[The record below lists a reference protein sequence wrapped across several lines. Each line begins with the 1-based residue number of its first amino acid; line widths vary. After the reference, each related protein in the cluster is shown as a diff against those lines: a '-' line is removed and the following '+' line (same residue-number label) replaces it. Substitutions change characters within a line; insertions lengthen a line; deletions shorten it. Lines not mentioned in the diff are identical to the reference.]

1 MLQIL
6 SHFPLFTIFIIFIV
20 WSSYEMHKSTR
31 NDRKTQDD
39 FWNREQT
46 SNNVRRKRI
55 DDSEYIT
62 IPDSILNINSSNED
76 VVKHLASLRELK
88 NKKILNLT
96 GKTSTDIKELYGPAN
111 LNHVTECD
119 DNFTSMCQVLSSLGT
134 LLKEEGDLAQAA
146 KVLEFAVNSKSDIS
160 STYLA
165 LADIYLSTG
174 NSEKIKDLIST
185 ASLLDSLMKDSII
198 KNLTDLTS

>member
-76 VVKHLASLRELK
+76 VIKHLASLRELK

-111 LNHVTECD
+111 LNYVTECD

-160 STYLA
+160 GTYLA

-174 NSEKIKDLIST
+174 KSEKIKDLIST

>member
-111 LNHVTECD
+111 LNYVTECD

-160 STYLA
+160 GTYLA

-174 NSEKIKDLIST
+174 KSEKIKDLIST

>member
-20 WSSYEMHKSTR
+20 WTSYEMHKSTR

-76 VVKHLASLRELK
+76 VIKHLASLRELK

-111 LNHVTECD
+111 LNYVTECD

-160 STYLA
+160 GTYLA

-174 NSEKIKDLIST
+174 KSEKIKDLIST

>member
-20 WSSYEMHKSTR
+20 WSYYEMHKSTR
-31 NDRKTQDD
+31 NDRKNQDD

-76 VVKHLASLRELK
+76 VIKHLASLRELK

-111 LNHVTECD
+111 LNYVTECD

-174 NSEKIKDLIST
+174 KSEKIKDLIST

>member
-20 WSSYEMHKSTR
+20 WSYYEMHKSTR

-76 VVKHLASLRELK
+76 VIKHLASLRELK

-111 LNHVTECD
+111 LNYVTECD

>member
-31 NDRKTQDD
+31 NDRKNQDD

-76 VVKHLASLRELK
+76 VIKHLASLRELK

-111 LNHVTECD
+111 LNYVTECD

>member
-20 WSSYEMHKSTR
+20 WSYYEMHKSTR

-76 VVKHLASLRELK
+76 VIKHLASLRELK

-111 LNHVTECD
+111 LNYVTECD

-160 STYLA
+160 GTYLA

>member
-20 WSSYEMHKSTR
+20 WSYYEMHKSTR

-76 VVKHLASLRELK
+76 VIKHLASLRELK

-111 LNHVTECD
+111 LNYVTECD

-174 NSEKIKDLIST
+174 KSEKIKDLIST

>member
-76 VVKHLASLRELK
+76 VIKHLASLRELK

-111 LNHVTECD
+111 LNYVTECD

-174 NSEKIKDLIST
+174 KSEKIKDLIST

>member
-31 NDRKTQDD
+31 NDRKNQDD

-76 VVKHLASLRELK
+76 VIKHLASLRELK

-111 LNHVTECD
+111 LNYVTECD
-119 DNFTSMCQVLSSLGT
+119 NNFTSMCQVLSSLGT

>member
-20 WSSYEMHKSTR
+20 WSYYEMHKSTR

-111 LNHVTECD
+111 LNYVTECD

-160 STYLA
+160 GTYLA

-174 NSEKIKDLIST
+174 KSEKIKDLIST

>member
-20 WSSYEMHKSTR
+20 WSYYEMHKSTR

-111 LNHVTECD
+111 LNYVTECD

-160 STYLA
+160 GTYLA

>member
-31 NDRKTQDD
+31 NDRKNQDD

-111 LNHVTECD
+111 LKYVTECD

-165 LADIYLSTG
+165 LADIYISTG
-174 NSEKIKDLIST
+174 KSEKIKDLIST
-185 ASLLDSLMKDSII
+185 ASSLDSLMKDSIV
-198 KNLTDLTS
+198 KNLTNLTS

>member
-1 MLQIL
+1 
-6 SHFPLFTIFIIFIV
+6 
-20 WSSYEMHKSTR
+20 MHKSTR
-31 NDRKTQDD
+31 NDRKNQDD

-76 VVKHLASLRELK
+76 VIKHLASLRELK

-111 LNHVTECD
+111 LNYVTECD

>member
-6 SHFPLFTIFIIFIV
+6 SHFPLFTIFIIIIV

-31 NDRKTQDD
+31 NDRKNQDD

-76 VVKHLASLRELK
+76 VIKHLASLRELK

-111 LNHVTECD
+111 LNYVTECD

>member
-1 MLQIL
+1 
-6 SHFPLFTIFIIFIV
+6 
-20 WSSYEMHKSTR
+20 
-31 NDRKTQDD
+31 
-39 FWNREQT
+39 
-46 SNNVRRKRI
+46 
-55 DDSEYIT
+55 
-62 IPDSILNINSSNED
+62 
-76 VVKHLASLRELK
+76 
-88 NKKILNLT
+88 
-96 GKTSTDIKELYGPAN
+96 
-111 LNHVTECD
+111 
-119 DNFTSMCQVLSSLGT
+119 MCQVLSSLGT

-160 STYLA
+160 STYLT

>member
-20 WSSYEMHKSTR
+20 WSYYEMHKSTR

-76 VVKHLASLRELK
+76 VIKHLASLRELK

-111 LNHVTECD
+111 LNYVTECD

-160 STYLA
+160 GTYLA

-174 NSEKIKDLIST
+174 KSEKIKDLIST

>member
-20 WSSYEMHKSTR
+20 WSYYEMHKSTR

-111 LNHVTECD
+111 LNYVTECD

-174 NSEKIKDLIST
+174 KSEKIKDLIST

>member
-76 VVKHLASLRELK
+76 VIKHLASLRELK

-111 LNHVTECD
+111 LNYVTECD

-160 STYLA
+160 GTYLA

>member
-31 NDRKTQDD
+31 NDRKNQDD

-111 LNHVTECD
+111 LNYVTECD

>member
-76 VVKHLASLRELK
+76 VIKHLASLRELK

-111 LNHVTECD
+111 LNYVTECD

-134 LLKEEGDLAQAA
+134 LLKEEGDLAQGA

-160 STYLA
+160 GTYLA

-174 NSEKIKDLIST
+174 KSEKIKDLIST

>member
-76 VVKHLASLRELK
+76 VIKHLASLRELK

-111 LNHVTECD
+111 LNYVTECD

>member
-6 SHFPLFTIFIIFIV
+6 SHFPLFTIFIFFIV

-31 NDRKTQDD
+31 NDRKNQDD

-76 VVKHLASLRELK
+76 VIKHLASLRELK

-111 LNHVTECD
+111 LNYVTECD

>member
-31 NDRKTQDD
+31 NDRKNQDD

-76 VVKHLASLRELK
+76 VIKHLASLRELK

-111 LNHVTECD
+111 LNYVTECD

-165 LADIYLSTG
+165 LADIYISTG

>member
-31 NDRKTQDD
+31 NDRKNQDD

-76 VVKHLASLRELK
+76 VIKPLASLRELK

-111 LNHVTECD
+111 LNYVTECD